1 MRIIAFF
8 MAVCLFIVTLCGCG
22 DKFNPSKA
30 KMLDISKLTADIE
43 YTTGSED
50 KLYSYYEKNDEDFLG
65 ACKYYE
71 EKGYKLYAHHQM
83 ADNKS
88 ATYIK
93 GKAMAHLYWTACEQ
107 ELNIVVSETN
117 GEFLPKD
124 IKNIKGNKK
133 ITVTQLKS
141 DMLNGMGYVITLADG
156 SFVII
161 DGGWDSV
168 ADELFDTLKKLNGG
182 EKNIVI
188 RAWLM
193 THSHN
198 DHYSCFMS
206 FADKYADKVKL
217 ECFMLSPLSV
227 LLQEGKDTY
236 LNIEYKNDVAK
247 FKGAKSCYIY
257 TGMFFEFGSVN
268 AEILFAPDE
277 LYNSY
282 VSDNYNDASIVSR
295 FYTDKC
301 KALFLADAG
310 DIPAYMLIAYYGDY
324 LKSDICQVSHHGAE
338 DCPLIIYR
346 YIKAPHLFFPCS
358 TELYGGKRAETVR
371 KGIINSKHTEKT
383 YVHSI
388 DRYTLEFKK
397 YS

>member
-1 MRIIAFF
+1 MRIIAFLTA
-8 MAVCLFIVTLCGCG
+8 AVIFTLTLCGCG

-30 KMLDISKLTADIE
+30 NTLDISKLTADLE

-50 KLYSYYEKNDEDFLG
+50 KLYSYYEKSDEDFLG

-71 EKGYKLYAHHQM
+71 EKGYKLYNHHQM
-83 ADNKS
+83 GDNKF

-93 GKAMAHLYWTACEQ
+93 GKEMAHLYWIACEE
-107 ELNIVVSETN
+107 ELNVIISKTN
-117 GEFLPKD
+117 GQFLPNN
-124 IKNIKGNKK
+124 IKSIKGNKK

-141 DMLNGMGYVITLADG
+141 DVLNGMGYVITLADG

-168 ADELFDTLKKLNGG
+168 ADELFDTLVKLNGG
-182 EKNIVI
+182 EKGIVI
-188 RAWLM
+188 RSWIM

-198 DHYSCFMS
+198 DHYSCFMA

-236 LNIEYKNDVAK
+236 LNIEYKKDLAK
-247 FKGAKSCYIY
+247 FAGAKSCFVY
-257 TGMFFEFGSVN
+257 TGMLFEFGDVK
-268 AEILFAPDE
+268 AEILLTPDE
-277 LYNSY
+277 VYNTY
-282 VSDNYNDASIVSR
+282 ISDNFNDASIVSR

-310 DIPAYMLIAYYGDY
+310 DIPAYMLMTYYGEY
-324 LKSDICQVSHHGAE
+324 LKSDICQVSHHGVE
-338 DCPLIIYR
+338 DCPLAIYK
-346 YIKAPHLFFPCS
+346 YIKAPHLFFPCD
-358 TELYGGKRAETVR
+358 TQLYTSNRAETVR
-371 KGIINSKHTEKT
+371 KGLINSKYTEKT
-383 YVHSI
+383 YVHSVE
-388 DRYTLEFKK
+388 RYTLEFKK
-397 YS
+397 YK